1 MSRVLMAALV
11 ITLGVAAQ
19 TAGAQDAPR
28 SAAAAASA
36 PINLN
41 SASVA
46 QLETLPGIGRAVA
59 ERIVEY
65 RQKNGGF
72 KKVEEIL
79 ETNRSCPCLFNILD
93 ACGSDAVS
101 ESRQNSQQISLRLIS
116 GGRSGGRFVMAASP
130 ENSPQ
135 RRRVPIK
142 MEAAGVE
149 LESSNSSK

>member
-1 MSRVLMAALV
+1 MSRVLVAALV

-19 TAGAQDAPR
+19 TARAQDAPR
-28 SAAAAASA
+28 STAAAAST

-72 KKVEEIL
+72 KKPEDLMNVRGIGEKSFL
-79 ETNRSCPCLFNILD
+79 KLKPLVT
-93 ACGSDAVS
+93 V
-101 ESRQNSQQISLRLIS
+101 
-116 GGRSGGRFVMAASP
+116 AASRASAP
-130 ENSPQ
+130 
-135 RRRVPIK
+135 
-142 MEAAGVE
+142 
-149 LESSNSSK
+149 

>member
-1 MSRVLMAALV
+1 MSRVLVAALV

-28 SAAAAASA
+28 SAAATAA

-72 KKVEEIL
+72 KK
-79 ETNRSCPCLFNILD
+79 
-93 ACGSDAVS
+93 
-101 ESRQNSQQISLRLIS
+101 
-116 GGRSGGRFVMAASP
+116 P
-130 ENSPQ
+130 EDLMNVRGIGEKSFLKLKPL
-135 RRRVPIK
+135 VTV
-142 MEAAGVE
+142 AGAKT
-149 LESSNSSK
+149 SAP